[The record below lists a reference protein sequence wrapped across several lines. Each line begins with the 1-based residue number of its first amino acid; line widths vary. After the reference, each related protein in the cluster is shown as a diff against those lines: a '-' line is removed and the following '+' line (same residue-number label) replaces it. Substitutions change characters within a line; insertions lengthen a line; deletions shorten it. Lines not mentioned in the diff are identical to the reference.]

1 MAAWGKKK
9 TLGFEKK
16 PRTRQELEED
26 YGNHA
31 FQVGHKSRILK
42 TKFETYEAAEKQLN
56 SDIDQH
62 HKIMGEILEEMS
74 KHPEKGPETG
84 VNSVVEHKGQSL

>member
-42 TKFETYEAAEKQLN
+42 LN
-56 SDIDQH
+56 SRLTKQR
-62 HKIMGEILEEMS
+62 K
-74 KHPEKGPETG
+74 
-84 VNSVVEHKGQSL
+84 NN